1 MLQTL
6 DIRDFALIEHIS
18 VSFSSGLNVLTGE
31 TGAGKSIIIDA
42 LSAVLG
48 AKAGP
53 NLIRNGAEK
62 ATIEA
67 TFASSPQITAWLKEN
82 DLIDE
87 EITELVVYREISK
100 TGSRSR
106 INGTPVNAS
115 ILQELKQH
123 LLTLHAQHE
132 ARTLLL
138 PQSQLS
144 MLDALGD
151 TKHQQLQDKV
161 KTQYVKWKNFK
172 ETLEEQTLSNTER
185 EQRLDFARFQLLELD
200 EAVLTIADEDE
211 KLEGQCRIL
220 ANVADLDSA
229 VSSAYGYLK
238 GSENED
244 GQPVIDLIQK
254 ALAEVKQAADLDP
267 QLASIVEPLTSS
279 LDLVED
285 AARDLRRYRDT
296 LDTDPEHLATIESR
310 LGVLTNIKRK
320 YGPTLT
326 EAIAKRDELR
336 TDIDRLENSQA
347 TLEELNAEIA
357 KIERELNKA
366 CSELSGKRQ
375 TLAKSFMASILSDLQ
390 EMGMERCQFEA
401 SFTGANLGPTG
412 TDKVEFLIAPN
423 PGQPLMPVAKIA
435 SGGELSRVML
445 AIKARLAAADEVSCV
460 IFDEID
466 TGLSGRVLQAMRDKL
481 ALLAAS
487 HQILCITHQPIIASV
502 ADSHILVSKQQTEDK
517 TSVHVEILNNEK
529 RLKSLAA
536 MASGK
541 EDETTALAFAQSLID
556 QAAQIRGL
564 S

>member
-1 MLQTL
+1 MLKTL

-18 VSFSSGLNVLTGE
+18 VDFSAGLNVLTGE

-67 TFASSPQITAWLKEN
+67 TFKSSPQVSAWLKAN
-82 DLIDE
+82 
-87 EITELVVYREISK
+87 ELVDEDVAELIVYREINK

-106 INGTPVNAS
+106 VNGTPVNSS
-115 ILQELKQH
+115 ILQELKQY

-132 ARTLLL
+132 ARTLML
-138 PQSQLS
+138 PQYQLA

-151 TKHQQLQDKV
+151 TKHQQVQDKV
-161 KTQYVKWKNFK
+161 KTLYTRWKDLK
-172 ETLEEQTLSNTER
+172 ESLEEQTLSNAER
-185 EQRLDFARFQLLELD
+185 EKRIDFARFQLAELI
-200 EAVLTIADEDE
+200 EAALTTADEDE
-211 KLEGQCRIL
+211 KLESQCRIL
-220 ANVADLDSA
+220 ANVADLDGA
-229 VSSAYGYLK
+229 VSNAYGYIK
-238 GSENED
+238 GSESED
-244 GQPVIDLIQK
+244 GSPIIDLLQK
-254 ALAEVKQAADLDP
+254 AISEVKQAADLDP
-267 QLASIVEPLTSS
+267 ELSSVIEPLSSS
-279 LDLVED
+279 LDLIEE
-285 AARDLRRYRDT
+285 AGRDLRRYRDT
-296 LDTDPEHLATIESR
+296 LDTDPEHLASIESR
-310 LGVLTNIKRK
+310 LGVLTTIKRK
-320 YGPTLT
+320 YGPSLT
-326 EAIAKRDELR
+326 EAIAKRDELQ
-336 TDIDRLENSQA
+336 TEIDRLENSDA
-347 TLEELNAEIA
+347 TLDQMNAEIA
-357 KIERELNKA
+357 KLDRELNKT
-366 CSELSGKRQ
+366 CSELSTKRQ
-375 TLAKSFMASILSDLQ
+375 AIAKSFTAAILSDLQ

-401 SFTGANLGPTG
+401 SFTPANVGPSG
-412 TDKVEFLIAPN
+412 TDKVEFMIAPN

-481 ALLAAS
+481 AALAAS

-502 ADSHILVSKQQTEDK
+502 ANTHVLVSKQQTKDK
-517 TSVHVEILNNEK
+517 TSVHVEILNDEK

-556 QAAQIRGL
+556 QAAQIRPR
-564 S
+564 

>member
-6 DIRDFALIEHIS
+6 EIRDFALIEHIS
-18 VSFSSGLNVLTGE
+18 VDFSAGLNVLTGE

-53 NLIRNGAEK
+53 NLIRNGTEK

-67 TFASSPQITAWLKEN
+67 TFKSSPQVSAWLKTNE
-82 DLIDE
+82 LADE
-87 EITELVVYREISK
+87 EVLELVVYREINK

-106 INGTPVNAS
+106 VNGTPVNSS
-115 ILQELKQH
+115 ILQELKQY

-132 ARTLLL
+132 ARTLML
-138 PQSQLS
+138 PQYQLA

-151 TKHQQLQDKV
+151 AKHQQVQDKV
-161 KTQYVKWKNFK
+161 KTLYTRWKDLK
-172 ETLEEQTLSNTER
+172 ESLEEQTLSNAER
-185 EQRLDFARFQLLELD
+185 EKRLDFARFQLAELV
-200 EAVLTIADEDE
+200 EAALTTADEDE
-211 KLEGQCRIL
+211 KLENQCRIL
-220 ANVADLDSA
+220 ANVADLDGACSN
-229 VSSAYGYLK
+229 AYGYIK
-238 GSENED
+238 GSESED
-244 GQPVIDLIQK
+244 GSPIIDLLQK
-254 ALAEVKQAADLDP
+254 ALSEVKQAADLDP
-267 QLASIVEPLTSS
+267 ELTSVIEPLSSS
-279 LDLVED
+279 LDLIEE

-296 LDTDPEHLATIESR
+296 LDTDPEHLASIESR
-310 LGVLTNIKRK
+310 LGVLTTIKRK
-320 YGPTLT
+320 YGPSLT
-326 EAIAKRDELR
+326 KAIAKRDELQ
-336 TDIDRLENSQA
+336 TEIDRLENSDA
-347 TLEELNAEIA
+347 TLDQLNAEIA
-357 KIERELNKA
+357 KLDRELNKT
-366 CSELSGKRQ
+366 CSELSTKRQ
-375 TLAKSFMASILSDLQ
+375 AIAKSFAASILADLQ

-401 SFTGANLGPTG
+401 SFTPTNVGPSG
-412 TDKVEFLIAPN
+412 TDKVEFMIAPN

-445 AIKARLAAADEVSCV
+445 AIKARLAAADDVSCV

-481 ALLAAS
+481 AALAAS

-502 ADSHILVSKQQTEDK
+502 ANSHVLVSKQQTKDK
-517 TSVHVEILNNEK
+517 TSVHVEILNDEK

-556 QAAQIRGL
+556 QAAQIRPR
-564 S
+564 

>member
-18 VSFSSGLNVLTGE
+18 VDFSAGLNVLTGE

-67 TFASSPQITAWLKEN
+67 TFKSSPQVSAWLKANE
-82 DLIDE
+82 LVDE
-87 EITELVVYREISK
+87 EVSELVVYREINK

-106 INGTPVNAS
+106 VNGTPVNSS
-115 ILQELKQH
+115 ILQELKQY

-132 ARTLLL
+132 ARTLML
-138 PQSQLS
+138 PQYQLA

-151 TKHQQLQDKV
+151 TKHQQVQDKV
-161 KTQYVKWKNFK
+161 KTLYTRWKDLK
-172 ETLEEQTLSNTER
+172 ESLEEQNLSNAER
-185 EQRLDFARFQLLELD
+185 EKRLDFARFQLAELLE
-200 EAVLTIADEDE
+200 AALTTADEDE

-220 ANVADLDSA
+220 ANVADLDGA
-229 VSSAYGYLK
+229 VSNAYGYIK
-238 GSENED
+238 GSESED
-244 GQPVIDLIQK
+244 ASPIIDLLQK
-254 ALAEVKQAADLDP
+254 AISEVKQAADLDP
-267 QLASIVEPLTSS
+267 ELSSVIEPLTSS
-279 LDLVED
+279 LDLIEE
-285 AARDLRRYRDT
+285 AGRDLRRYRDT
-296 LDTDPEHLATIESR
+296 LDTDPEHLASIESR
-310 LGVLTNIKRK
+310 LGVLTTIKRK
-320 YGPTLT
+320 YGPSLT
-326 EAIAKRDELR
+326 EAIAKRDELQ
-336 TDIDRLENSQA
+336 TEIDRLENSDA
-347 TLEELNAEIA
+347 TLDQLNAEIA
-357 KIERELNKA
+357 KLDRELNKT
-366 CSELSGKRQ
+366 CSELSTKRQ
-375 TLAKSFMASILSDLQ
+375 AIAKSFTASILSDLQ

-401 SFTGANLGPTG
+401 SFTAANLGPSG

-481 ALLAAS
+481 AALAAS

-502 ADSHILVSKQQTEDK
+502 ANSHVLVSKQQTKDK
-517 TSVHVEILNNEK
+517 TSVHVEILNDEK

-556 QAAQIRGL
+556 QAAQIRPI
-564 S
+564 

>member
-18 VSFSSGLNVLTGE
+18 VDFSSGLNVLTGE

-42 LSAVLG
+42 LTAVLG

-53 NLIRNGAEK
+53 NLIRNGADK

-67 TFASSPQITAWLKEN
+67 TFRSSPQVTAWLKEN
-82 DLIDE
+82 ELIDDE
-87 EITELVVYREISK
+87 VTELIVYREITK

-106 INGTPVNAS
+106 INGAPVNAS

-132 ARTLLL
+132 ARTLML

-151 TKHQQLQDKV
+151 AKHQQLQDKA
-161 KTQYVKWKNFK
+161 KTLYMRWKDLK
-172 ETLEEQTLSNTER
+172 ESLEEATLSNAER
-185 EQRLDFARFQLLELD
+185 EKRLDFARFQLTELE
-200 EAVLTIADEDE
+200 EAALTTADEDE
-211 KLEGQCRIL
+211 KLESQCRIL
-220 ANVADLDSA
+220 ANVADLDGS
-229 VSSAYGYLK
+229 VSNAYAYIK
-238 GSENED
+238 GSDSEE
-244 GQPVIDLIQK
+244 GQAIIDLLQK
-254 ALAEVKQAADLDP
+254 TLAEVQQAADLDP
-267 QLASIVEPLTSS
+267 ELSSIVEPLTSS
-279 LDLVED
+279 LDLVEE

-310 LGVLTNIKRK
+310 IGVLTNIKRK
-320 YGPTLT
+320 YGPTLL
-326 EAIAKRDELR
+326 EAIAKRDELQ
-336 TDIDRLENSQA
+336 TEIDRLENSQA
-347 TLEELNAEIA
+347 TLDELNSEIV
-357 KIERELNKA
+357 KVDKDLQKA
-366 CSELSGKRQ
+366 CSELSSKRQ
-375 TLAKSFMASILSDLQ
+375 SLAKSFTASILTDLQ

-401 SFTGANLGPTG
+401 SFTVANVGPSG
-412 TDKVEFLIAPN
+412 TDKVEFVIAPN

-460 IFDEID
+460 VFDEID
-466 TGLSGRVLQAMRDKL
+466 TGLSGKVLQAMRDKL
-481 ALLAAS
+481 AALASS

-502 ADSHILVSKQQTEDK
+502 ADSHIMVSKQQTKDK
-517 TSVHVEILNNEK
+517 TTVHVEILNDEK

-556 QAAQIRGL
+556 QASQIRAR
-564 S
+564 

>member
-6 DIRDFALIEHIS
+6 DIRDFALIEHVS
-18 VSFSSGLNVLTGE
+18 VNFSSGWNVLTGE

-62 ATIEA
+62 SVIEA
-67 TFASSPQITAWLKEN
+67 TFRTSPQVTYWLKEN

-87 EITELVVYREISK
+87 EIADLIVYREISK

-106 INGTPVNAS
+106 INGTPVNS
-115 ILQELKQH
+115 SLLQDLKQH

-132 ARTLLL
+132 ARTLML
-138 PQSQLS
+138 PQSQLA

-151 TKHQQLQDKV
+151 IKHQQLQDKV
-161 KTQYVKWKNFK
+161 KTLYARFK
-172 ETLEEQTLSNTER
+172 DLQETLEQQSLSNAER
-185 EQRLDFARFQLLELD
+185 ERRLDFARFQFAELQ
-200 EAVLTIADEDE
+200 ESALTTADEDE

-220 ANVADLDSA
+220 ANVADLDDS
-229 VSSAYGYLK
+229 VSNAYSYIK
-238 GSENED
+238 GSDLED
-244 GQPVIDLIQK
+244 GQSIIDLLQK
-254 ALAEVKQAADLDP
+254 SLAEVKQAADLDP
-267 QLASIVEPLTSS
+267 ELSSIIEPLTSS
-279 LDLVED
+279 LEFVED

-326 EAIAKRDELR
+326 EAIAKRDQLGAE
-336 TDIDRLENSQA
+336 IVRLENSEA
-347 TLEELNAEIA
+347 TLDELNSEIA
-357 KIERELNKA
+357 KLERELNKA

-375 TLAKSFMASILSDLQ
+375 SLAKSFTSAILSDLQ

-401 SFTGANLGPTG
+401 SFIAANLGPSG

-445 AIKARLAAADEVSCV
+445 AIKARLAASDEVSCV

-481 ALLAAS
+481 ASLAAS
-487 HQILCITHQPIIASV
+487 HQILCITHQPIIASI
-502 ADSHILVSKQQTEDK
+502 ANSHVLVSKQQTKDK
-517 TSVHVEILNNEK
+517 TSVHVEILNDEK

-541 EDETTALAFAQSLID
+541 EDESTALAFAQSLID
-556 QAAQIRGL
+556 QAAQIRPR
-564 S
+564 